1 MLFIQL
7 INSSAN
13 PAGFGRSLG
22 VRVGRSW
29 ALGLGP
35 AGVGI
40 VRAGGGG
47 AVNVGLECL
56 LVQLDAGRDVLAVD
70 GDLIVAEVAR
80 HGHVFASADGN
91 QVK

>member
-22 VRVGRSW
+22 VRAGRSG

-40 VRAGGGG
+40 VRAGGG
-47 AVNVGLECL
+47 AVNVGLEL
-56 LVQLDAGRDVLAVD
+56 RDIQLNTGRQLVAVD

-80 HGHVFASADGN
+80 HGHIFASADGN